1 MQIWISKKEEEFPMD
16 QTLTIKELLEAGV
29 HFGHLSK
36 RWNPKM
42 APFIFGKKNGV
53 YIINVEKTLEQLR
66 IACEAVR
73 RTAEKGEDILFVGRK
88 QQAKPI
94 IEEEATR
101 CQALYV
107 TERWVGGL
115 LTNFTVISSRI
126 NRYLELEKTFQTKD
140 FKNMGNKEIRK
151 LEREFTKLEK
161 IYKGLRE
168 MERLP
173 GIIYVVDVRMERT
186 PILEAKRVGIPI
198 VALVDT
204 DGDPT
209 VVDYPIPGND
219 DAMRSIKLITAQI
232 ANAVI
237 EGRKI
242 FEQES
247 KEEL

>member
-1 MQIWISKKEEEFPMD
+1 MD
-16 QTLTIKELLEAGV
+16 QTLTIKELLEAGI

-42 APFIFGKKNGV
+42 APYIYGKKNGV
-53 YIINVEKTLEQLR
+53 YIINVEKTLERLK
-66 IACEAVR
+66 IAYEVVR
-73 RTAEKGEDILFVGRK
+73 KVAEKGEDVLFIGRK

-94 IEEEATR
+94 IEEEASR
-101 CQALYV
+101 CKALYV
-107 TERWVGGL
+107 NERWVGGL
-115 LTNFTVISSRI
+115 LTNFSVISSRI
-126 NRYLELEKTFQTKD
+126 ERYLELERMFQEKD
-140 FKNMGNKEIRK
+140 FKNLGNKEIRK
-151 LEREFTKLEK
+151 LEREFIKLEK

-173 GIIYVVDVRMERT
+173 GIIYVVDVRMEKT

-209 VVDYPIPGND
+209 LVDYPIPGND
-219 DAMRSIKLITAQI
+219 DAMRSIKLITSKI
-232 ANAVI
+232 ADAVI

-242 FEQES
+242 FEQDL
-247 KEEL
+247 KEEI